1 MGGGHVHSEMFVV
14 VVDEGIVLQSS
25 GISATINLN
34 TFLQMHTT
42 LLWHFEL
49 LFELLLG
56 LWGLVPQLGA
66 WAA

>member
-1 MGGGHVHSEMFVV
+1 MHLEMFVV

-56 LWGLVPQLGA
+56 L
-66 WAA
+66 